1 MVLLCQDTVC
11 ENLLPYSNSKQSVES
26 RNSYSDKAAGK
37 RCVTVDFF
45 FLSIHAVCRLKFN

>member
-11 ENLLPYSNSKQSVES
+11 ENLLPYSNLEHSVES
-26 RNSYSDKAAGK
+26 RNSYNDKPAGK

-45 FLSIHAVCRLKFN
+45 FLSIHAVCRLKLN